1 MTHRISR
8 IFFVASLAAATLF
21 AGDEPKCN
29 GTARDCEQQIRH
41 MLSGRRY
48 FGATIQDKNPGL
60 VVKSVID
67 NSPAARAGLQ
77 AGDRLIALN
86 GKSLTQAT
94 GREFKQLIADA
105 RDTGRVWMIISRRNV
120 YKKVETRLEPYTKE
134 QIAKIIGAHL
144 SQSHTN
150 NAGAGAH

>member
-8 IFFVASLAAATLF
+8 IIIVASLAAATLL
-21 AGDEPKCN
+21 ADEPKCN

-60 VVKSVID
+60 VVKTVID

-77 AGDRLIALN
+77 PGDRLIALN

-105 RDTGRVWMIISRRNV
+105 RDTGRIFMIISRRNM
-120 YKKVETRLEPYTKE
+120 YRKLETRLEPYTKE
-134 QIAKIIGAHL
+134 QIAKIIAAHL
-144 SQSHTN
+144 SQSHTT